1 MAPPLYRPKP
11 LWYQRSLTQ
20 VAERFSAVLMTDPP
34 PNFRLL
40 PSFTHQEF
48 DAEGI
53 FLNPVSGLHYVL
65 NLFDSAD
72 AVLKSAYLGADQQIL
87 VIKESVRQSN
97 DRVTYLESRHVGLQ
111 RQVDLKTAIDAEMSD
126 MMFNRSEEDWLVVA
140 GLPRLTGDRW
150 QDAARR
156 QVADLFKLVLR
167 VNRVNVPFEVR
178 YVSNPFRYQTNR
190 QNMYNIRMDSVAS
203 SKRLREIYSGFFR
216 HNRPVALPPALTG
229 VSVRNKVTP
238 ETKVRISILHQFGS
252 IFQEST
258 RGASYKVLGHDSRPL
273 LQTIPPHGSA
283 ERMRTYTFIQ
293 AVKLL
298 PASFT
303 EEHLIRIYQVVGNQQ
318 QGNLKSTFVVLN
330 DDDRDRCLELVK
342 QQRASGRGPGNRRP
356 AVSFA
361 GVASGSG
368 SGMDLAASGSASVDH
383 SSLTV
388 SGAFSAPGSG
398 ASSESVLTSLR
409 EPPPPP
415 PAPNPSDRIRTRDR
429 SVSSSHNSDQED
441 RVRGR
446 DRDKGSTKDDER
458 NRDRDRSRDRQRDK
472 ECDSDQERDRDRGKG
487 STKASK
493 GVRRRR
499 SSSSSRERDRKRT
512 KKSKRNRRR
521 YPSSSPSGSSDSGS
535 GTDSSRRSRKE
546 KKSDQKSRER

>member
-178 YVSNPFRYQTNR
+178 YVSNPFRYQTT
-190 QNMYNIRMDSVAS
+190 ATGA
-203 SKRLREIYSGFFR
+203 KAAP
-216 HNRPVALPPALTG
+216 RP
-229 VSVRNKVTP
+229 
-238 ETKVRISILHQFGS
+238 
-252 IFQEST
+252 
-258 RGASYKVLGHDSRPL
+258 
-273 LQTIPPHGSA
+273 
-283 ERMRTYTFIQ
+283 
-293 AVKLL
+293 
-298 PASFT
+298 
-303 EEHLIRIYQVVGNQQ
+303 
-318 QGNLKSTFVVLN
+318 
-330 DDDRDRCLELVK
+330 
-342 QQRASGRGPGNRRP
+342 QRASGVVARQVRPERGIGRGPRSPRGTGAATN
-356 AVSFA
+356 VLFML
-361 GVASGSG
+361 VATTSPG
-368 SGMDLAASGSASVDH
+368 LA
-383 SSLTV
+383 
-388 SGAFSAPGSG
+388 
-398 ASSESVLTSLR
+398 
-409 EPPPPP
+409 
-415 PAPNPSDRIRTRDR
+415 
-429 SVSSSHNSDQED
+429 
-441 RVRGR
+441 
-446 DRDKGSTKDDER
+446 
-458 NRDRDRSRDRQRDK
+458 
-472 ECDSDQERDRDRGKG
+472 
-487 STKASK
+487 
-493 GVRRRR
+493 
-499 SSSSSRERDRKRT
+499 
-512 KKSKRNRRR
+512 
-521 YPSSSPSGSSDSGS
+521 
-535 GTDSSRRSRKE
+535 
-546 KKSDQKSRER
+546 